1 MQEKIEQVAARIRD
15 LRKIRGLEA
24 DVLARELK
32 LPPDQ
37 YRQFESGTADI
48 PVSVLYQLAQR
59 LGVELSDLLTG
70 EEPRLRTYTV
80 TRSGRGVSVDR
91 RGEYKYQSLAHNF
104 VRKKAEPFLVTV
116 EPRPEG
122 DPEHV
127 NSHPGQEFNYVL
139 EGTLRVVLDKNE
151 VVLQAGDSL
160 FFDSGVPHGMRAL
173 GGRTARFLAIIL

>member
-15 LRKIRGLEA
+15 LRKIQGVEV

-32 LPPDQ
+32 LTPDQ
-37 YRQFESGTADI
+37 YRQFEDGAADI

-91 RGEYKYQSLAHNF
+91 RREYKYQSLAHNF
-104 VRKKAEPFLVTV
+104 VHKKAEPFLVTV
-116 EPRPEG
+116 EPRPDDE
-122 DPEHV
+122 PEHV

-139 EGTLRVVLDKNE
+139 EGKLRVVLDKHE
-151 VVLQAGDSL
+151 VVLQEGDAL

-173 GGRTARFLAIIL
+173 EGRAARFLAIIL